1 MTITEI
7 ERALSYTINYS
18 RWNPEKSPAT
28 CMDFLCA
35 VAPIKR
41 EDKDF
46 EIVYYDFLRWWFTKR
61 DGDDVA
67 SRSRRIIG
75 MNIRLS
81 RISSDDSDVTGN
93 VTIDGI
99 TYDLAI
105 LRSVIY
111 DLLFNGLIKTI
122 DK

>member
-18 RWNPEKSPAT
+18 RWNPEKSPAV
-28 CMDFLCA
+28 CMDFLVA

-81 RISSDDSDVTGN
+81 RISSDDCDVTGN

>member
-1 MTITEI
+1 MTVTEI
-7 ERALSYTINYS
+7 DRVLSYIITYS
-18 RWNPEKSPAT
+18 RWNPEKSPAV
-28 CMDFLCA
+28 CMDYIVA
-35 VAPIKR
+35 IAPIKR
-41 EDKDF
+41 DDEDFKV
-46 EIVYYDFLRWWFTKR
+46 VYYDFLRWWFTHR

-67 SRSRRIIG
+67 SRSKRIIG
-75 MNIRLS
+75 MHVRLS
-81 RISSDDSDVTGN
+81 RISNADSDVTGN

>member
-28 CMDFLCA
+28 CMDFLVA

-81 RISSDDSDVTGN
+81 RISSDDCDVTGN